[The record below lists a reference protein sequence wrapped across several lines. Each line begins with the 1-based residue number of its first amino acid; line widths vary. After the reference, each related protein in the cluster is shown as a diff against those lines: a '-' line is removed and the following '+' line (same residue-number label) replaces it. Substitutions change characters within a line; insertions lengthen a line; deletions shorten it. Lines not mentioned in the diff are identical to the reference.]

1 MKFGAIIKRCGWV
14 RETGQ
19 NNRVMEG
26 EEEAPPQQQYN
37 PYQMNPG
44 MMGGYGYGMGPHMM
58 QQQQQQ
64 IMQQQQ
70 AQAAQQQY
78 PPYGMHP
85 NMMGYGGGY
94 GYPMGQHMMGSYGMH
109 PGMMGGYGYPPMMG
123 PGWGHNPMHRMGGW
137 NPPCTQG
144 PKYGSAEDH
153 TKFMDD
159 TREDRRK
166 LHNLMFDYGEAQRSP
181 EPDREKL
188 QAMQK
193 EIFELREKI
202 FSQKFK

>member
-1 MKFGAIIKRCGWV
+1 MNRTVFTVILLLFLAAPAMAQVAGGY
-14 RETGQ
+14 GQ
-19 NNRVMEG
+19 HVMEG
-26 EEEAPPQQQYN
+26 EEEAPPQQQHN
-37 PYQMNPG
+37 PYQMNP
-44 MMGGYGYGMGPHMM
+44 GMGPHMM

-64 IMQQQQ
+64 
-70 AQAAQQQY
+70 Y

-85 NMMGYGGGY
+85 NMIGYGGGY
-94 GYPMGQHMMGSYGMH
+94 GYPMGQHMMGGYGMH

-123 PGWGHNPMHRMGGW
+123 PGWGHNPMHHMGGW